1 MACFISDV
9 LSPYYSSYEAK
20 ASLTASCSLSPLL
33 TESFPI
39 CLLNASP
46 VRAGHRIHHLSP
58 GYIKGLWV
66 SYPLISPVPSSISST
81 EVTELLCHFSAKKNM
96 LRVSQPPTKPKLQ
109 AFQSVLNVVPN
120 YQSSLISLQF
130 PLHTLLP
137 GCTLVGQEVN
147 VVLGYVPLDT
157 STFQKAKNAT
167 CKSC

>member
-1 MACFISDV
+1 MACFVSDV
-9 LSPYYSSYEAK
+9 LSLYYPSYEAK

-46 VRAGHRIHHLSP
+46 ARAGHRIHHLSP
-58 GYIKGLWV
+58 GYIKGLPV

-81 EVTELLCHFSAKKNM
+81 EVTEPPCHFSAKNM
-96 LRVSQPPTKPKLQ
+96 LRVSQPPSKPKLQ

-157 STFQKAKNAT
+157 STFQKAKNVT